1 MQRADGATPTAAP
14 GRTTRRRWPG
24 LVAATL
30 WLFGLATFPASMWM
44 DRLFAEA
51 GRPDLRQSEVG
62 PVVLMVVAATV
73 GAVLVGRRPR
83 HPVGWLLMAIGG
95 GLVLTWAAAQYLA
108 LSLLLQPLVLP
119 GTRLVALWYP
129 AGACSVL
136 VFVAFV
142 LLLTPTGSLP
152 SPRWRWWARTV
163 GGVSV
168 MLLVAVTVVPGSVDL
183 RSKVDGGPLEF
194 RGLDGVVLLAS
205 QVMPVFG
212 MVAVV
217 VAAASLVV
225 RFRHAG
231 GVERQ
236 QLRWV
241 ALAAC
246 LSPVAAVAVLVG
258 LLSGT
263 RSAVEWALIAGTVGV
278 VLAIGAAAL
287 RYRLY
292 DLDRIV
298 SRTVAY
304 GLLTVLLGG
313 SYAAIVLGLG
323 QLVGRRS
330 TVLVASATLAVAG
343 AFQPARHRIQQ
354 VVDRR
359 FNRGHY
365 DAAETVRTFGAE
377 LREHVDLT
385 TLTIQLAA
393 VIDQTMHPSHMSLQL
408 QPSVVADRGL
418 ADGSGSTSSE
428 QVLTEAIHREPT
440 ANSPPTGTTQL
451 S

>member
-1 MQRADGATPTAAP
+1 MQRADGVTTAAGP
-14 GRTTRRRWPG
+14 GHTSRQRWPG
-24 LVAATL
+24 LVTAAL
-30 WLFGLATFPASMWM
+30 WVAVMVTIPASLWI
-44 DRLFAEA
+44 DRLFDEA
-51 GRPDLRQSEVG
+51 GRPDLRQFEVA
-62 PVVLMVVAATV
+62 PAVLMVVAVTV
-73 GAVLVGRRPR
+73 GAVLAARRRR
-83 HPVGWLLMAIGG
+83 HPVGWLLMAVGG

-108 LSLLLQPLVLP
+108 LALLLLQPQVLP
-119 GTRLVALWYP
+119 GTRLVALWYT
-129 AGACSVL
+129 AVACSVL

-163 GGVSV
+163 VGVSV
-168 MLLVAVTVVPGSVDL
+168 TLLVAVTVVPGSVDL

-194 RGLDGVVLLAS
+194 RAVDGVVLLAS
-205 QVMPVFG
+205 QLMPMFG

-225 RFRHAG
+225 RFRRAV

-241 ALAAC
+241 ALAGG

-258 LLSGT
+258 LLTGA
-263 RSAVEWALIAGTVGV
+263 RAAVEWGFIGGSVGV

-330 TVLVASATLAVAG
+330 SVLVAGATLAVAG
-343 AFQPARHRIQQ
+343 AFQPARRRIQQ
-354 VVDRR
+354 AVDRR

-365 DAAETVRTFGAE
+365 DAAETVRTFGVQ
-377 LREHVDLT
+377 LREHVDLA
-385 TLTIQLAA
+385 TLTAQLAA
-393 VIDQTMHPSHMSLQL
+393 VIDQTMHPSHMSLRL
-408 QPSVVADRGL
+408 QPSVVADRGP
-418 ADGSGSTSSE
+418 AGGTGVASTDAGAIRSHPSPDGDTP
-428 QVLTEAIHREPT
+428 VT
-440 ANSPPTGTTQL
+440 AETPAR
-451 S
+451 